1 MHPEYCT
8 VLCTCPDE
16 TSARRI
22 ADHLVSNQLAA
33 CVNIVPGLTSVYV
46 WQGKT
51 EHSAELLLII
61 KTRSELFSRLET
73 AVRELHPYE
82 LPEIIA
88 VPVTMGS
95 TPYLDWIAQSTQA
108 RTLA

>member
-1 MHPEYCT
+1 MNPEYCT

-16 TSARRI
+16 ACAHRV

-46 WQGKT
+46 WKGQT

-61 KTRSELFSRLET
+61 KTRSELFTRLET
-73 AVRELHPYE
+73 AIRELHPYE

-88 VPVTMGS
+88 VPITLGS
-95 TPYLDWIAQSTQA
+95 AAYLDWIAQSTQA
-108 RTLA
+108 RTSA